1 MRLGYLPSDVRAV
14 ETRRAEDGPHAP
26 LLAQVLHAPRQRQ
39 RAGNLVAALLGQ
51 NARVRARLWGTR
63 GWYAYRARTSCV
75 GARGKLPCASGTYST
90 QEADTSSPY
99 AQCRGPGACVSAQ
112 EPTGHAKPAGHA
124 LLLNASLQVK
134 PSGHR
139 SRMAQCAQ
147 GSVAVS
153 VMAVRSASIDTVPA
167 PACCT
172 MFRGG

>member
-1 MRLGYLPSDVRAV
+1 MFPIRTQCARAHSA
-14 ETRRAEDGPHAP
+14 EAPGRASQH
-26 LLAQVLHAPRQRQ
+26 
-39 RAGNLVAALLGQ
+39 
-51 NARVRARLWGTR
+51 
-63 GWYAYRARTSCV
+63 
-75 GARGKLPCASGTYST
+75 K
-90 QEADTSSPY
+90 
-99 AQCRGPGACVSAQ
+99 